1 MTSRKKQLTSHLLCD
16 VSYSNKS
23 DRDFENTTCLLSIIV
38 NLALSA
44 NRTTVSE
51 FKLVPPK
58 NLLKKIILDWLY

>member
-1 MTSRKKQLTSHLLCD
+1 MTSVTVIKAIGISK
-16 VSYSNKS
+16 
-23 DRDFENTTCLLSIIV
+23 NTTCLLSIIV

-58 NLLKKIILDWLY
+58 NLLKK